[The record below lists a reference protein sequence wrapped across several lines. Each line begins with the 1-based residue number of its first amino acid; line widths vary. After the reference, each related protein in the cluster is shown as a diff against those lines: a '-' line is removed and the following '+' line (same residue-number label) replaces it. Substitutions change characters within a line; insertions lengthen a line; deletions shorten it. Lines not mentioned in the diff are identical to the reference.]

1 MLHAKWEP
9 LNLYPNVLWVVFS
22 SETSVDRY
30 TYTTLKA
37 VQKAEFIHCV
47 AYNDMLNLESH
58 NIMVK
63 MYSMRQCTGYFS
75 SFNRYTYNR

>member
-1 MLHAKWEP
+1 MLHAKWET
-9 LNLYPNVLWVVFS
+9 LNLYPNVFSGFS

-37 VQKAEFIHCV
+37 VQKAGFIHCV

-58 NIMVK
+58 NIIVK
-63 MYSMRQCTGYFS
+63 YVFNTAMYRIL
-75 SFNRYTYNR
+75 

>member
-1 MLHAKWEP
+1 MC
-9 LNLYPNVLWVVFS
+9 LWIVFS

-37 VQKAEFIHCV
+37 VEKAEFIHCV
-47 AYNDMLNLESH
+47 SYIAYNDMLNLESH

-63 MYSMRQCTGYFS
+63 YV
-75 SFNRYTYNR
+75 FNTAMIL

>member
-1 MLHAKWEP
+1 MC
-9 LNLYPNVLWVVFS
+9 LWVVFS

-30 TYTTLKA
+30 TYTTLRA

-47 AYNDMLNLESH
+47 AYNDMFNLESH

-63 MYSMRQCTGYFS
+63 SVFNTAMYRIFS
-75 SFNRYTYNR
+75 RFNRYTYNM